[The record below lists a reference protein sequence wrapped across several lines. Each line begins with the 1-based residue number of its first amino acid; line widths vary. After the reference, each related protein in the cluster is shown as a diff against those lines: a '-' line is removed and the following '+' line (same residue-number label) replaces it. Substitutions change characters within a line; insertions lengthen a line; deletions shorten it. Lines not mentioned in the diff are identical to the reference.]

1 MNYTNIES
9 MKKLKPNYS
18 IVGLLPAII
27 SLLVLALVSVIF
39 GIESGFKVLG
49 LIICIYS
56 FFLGFWFYLRTK
68 NIHFLVVFFYMFF
81 FSLLLFSIEVPQL
94 DGRLGLNVY
103 AKIFL
108 VLMYFFGLWLIFL
121 LGRKKIKW
129 KGREVMEL
137 AAREVEEGEGS
148 YTERPKPF
156 DKIDINRF
164 ELIDFAKFLN
174 RNLIFL
180 TNTDENGITMMP
192 IKEGKEYSL
201 IFGDPSLPDNTWI
214 KIDNDGRITLKVSQQ
229 DYLDYKYDLSFDQL
243 TESLGNLIKEFALLF
258 KKGEE
263 VRILD
268 KINTVKVGYFS

>member
-1 MNYTNIES
+1 

-27 SLLVLALVSVIF
+27 SLLVLALVSIVF
-39 GIESGFKVLG
+39 GIETGFKVLG
-49 LIICIYS
+49 LIVGIYS
-56 FFLGFWFYLRTK
+56 FFLGLLFYIKTR
-68 NIHFLVVFFYMFF
+68 NVHFLVVFFYMFF
-81 FSLLLFSIEVPQL
+81 FSLLLFSIDVTQL
-94 DGRLGLNVY
+94 NGRLGLSVF
-103 AKIFL
+103 AKVFL

-129 KGREVMEL
+129 RGREVMEL

-156 DKIDINRF
+156 EKIDINKF
-164 ELIDFAKFLN
+164 ELIDFGKFLN

-180 TNTDENGITMMP
+180 TSMDENGITMIP

-201 IFGDPSLPDNTWI
+201 IFGDPPLPDNTWI
-214 KIDNDGRITLKVSQQ
+214 KIDYDGQITLKVSQR

-243 TESLGNLIKEFALLF
+243 TESLGNLVKEFAQSF

-263 VRILD
+263 VRIID